1 VRCSALQSASDPVR
15 SGAFS
20 AQVVWLSRA
29 ESGFGWGVCFD
40 WGDSVVAHPFAS
52 MGLGLGFVR
61 NQVASGELER
71 LRDGY
76 LEVFSDLGPHRELVV
91 TLELACRVGKVAR
104 ALTWQRAIGALG
116 WDEVDD
122 DWARG
127 PIESMDSLLDAS
139 YLGRT

>member
-1 VRCSALQSASDPVR
+1 MGPVQT
-15 SGAFS
+15 A
-20 AQVVWLSRA
+20 A
-29 ESGFGWGVCFD
+29 
-40 WGDSVVAHPFAS
+40 PI
-52 MGLGLGFVR
+52 VR